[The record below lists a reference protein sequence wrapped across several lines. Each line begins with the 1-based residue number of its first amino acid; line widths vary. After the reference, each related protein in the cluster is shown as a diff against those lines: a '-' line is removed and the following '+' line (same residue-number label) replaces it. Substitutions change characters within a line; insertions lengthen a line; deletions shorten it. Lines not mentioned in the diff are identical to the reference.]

1 MIYNILNPLTIINGD
16 NMFNFKDEIV
26 NSLTEDEQ
34 LESMTAGFLRTPI
47 YKFGTELKS
56 GEYHNGVKCTYE
68 VEYLS
73 EAKTAEHSRLLWMRN
88 DETGEY
94 LPIPEELLSANKS

>member
-1 MIYNILNPLTIINGD
+1 
-16 NMFNFKDEIV
+16 MFRFKDKIV

-34 LESMTAGFLRTPI
+34 IESMLAGFLRAPI
-47 YKFGTELKS
+47 YEFGTELKS

-73 EAKTAEHSRLLWMRN
+73 DTKTAEHSRLLWMRN

-94 LPIPEELLSANKS
+94 LPLPEDPLSENKS